1 MKLSRILL
9 TITFY
14 LLRSL
19 NGHTQLDLLVY
30 QCSDN
35 FLISDNVYNG
45 KVYRCSDSNWIVESV
60 DISPISYGNLS
71 LYCNFINFNC
81 STSKRNSNS
90 LYSVKSHGNL
100 LSILLLLCGDV
111 HPCPGPTAD
120 NVDCNTRDSE
130 YKIFKN
136 RGLHF
141 LHVNVRSL
149 LPKIEDIRLLAQNS
163 RAACIGISETW
174 LDKTVSDS
182 EINIQNYNIIRRDR
196 DRHGGGVCLFIHSE
210 LAFNTRSDLLHENLE
225 AIWEEILLPKT
236 KPILVGIVYRP
247 PKQLNFLEILKIC
260 VLVHLIVWN
269 VKLLY

>member
-1 MKLSRILL
+1 
-9 TITFY
+9 
-14 LLRSL
+14 
-19 NGHTQLDLLVY
+19 
-30 QCSDN
+30 
-35 FLISDNVYNG
+35 
-45 KVYRCSDSNWIVESV
+45 VESH
-60 DISPISYGNLS
+60 DK
-71 LYCNFINFNC
+71 F
-81 STSKRNSNS
+81 
-90 LYSVKSHGNL
+90 

-149 LPKIEDIRLLAQNS
+149 LPKIKDIRLLAQNS
-163 RAACIGISETW
+163 HAACIGISETW
-174 LDKTVSDS
+174 LDETVSDS

-225 AIWEEILLPKT
+225 AIWAEILLPKT
-236 KPILVGIVYRP
+236 KPILIGIVYRP
-247 PKQLNFLEILKIC
+247 PKQLNFLKSE
-260 VLVHLIVWN
+260 
-269 VKLLY
+269 Y